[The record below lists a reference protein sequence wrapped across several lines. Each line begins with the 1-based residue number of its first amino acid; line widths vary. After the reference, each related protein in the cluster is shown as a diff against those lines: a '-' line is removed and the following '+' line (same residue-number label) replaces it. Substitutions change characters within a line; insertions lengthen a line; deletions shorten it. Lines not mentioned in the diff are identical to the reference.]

1 MNERERSGAAREDE
15 EPRLDVLAELELSR
29 SGFRLSF
36 PEALEA
42 RYGRDIA
49 AERVRELRFI
59 ALWGVTLYFCL
70 GVLLNLTIIPNPS
83 WKDVA
88 IQLVGS
94 SLIALAV
101 THVWLHG
108 GVSVAARETALLAC
122 CLVCSVAA
130 ILVVAAK
137 PTPATLR
144 DFLLAIPPA
153 SFVLIFVRLRFREAV
168 VFFLINISVYALSL
182 FYRPEIST
190 SDSVFLIGFMATLVA
205 PALIG
210 AHAFERVSRRIYL
223 HGLLDRLRN
232 ENLAE
237 KNAALAGLSYTD
249 PLTNIPNRRRLDE
262 ALSVFFTEPGST
274 GALLLVDID
283 MFKAFNDRYGHLVG
297 DACLR
302 QVAQCLSSRLRR
314 LDLLVR
320 FGGEEFAVLLPDAT
334 MDEAT
339 QTAERLREAV
349 QSLRFSVQNQ
359 QVNVTISIGI
369 AARKG
374 LNAAES
380 LIGAADAAL
389 YAAKHAGRNR
399 VQVAVPV
406 T

>member
-1 MNERERSGAAREDE
+1 VNERERSGAAREDE

-349 QSLRFSVQNQ
+349 QSLRFSVQDQ

>member
-1 MNERERSGAAREDE
+1 VNEIKHSGAPREE
-15 EPRLDVLAELELSR
+15 EAHGLDLLAESELTR

-36 PEALEA
+36 TEPLET
-42 RYGRDIA
+42 RYCRETA
-49 AERVRELRFI
+49 TERVRELRFI
-59 ALWGVTLYFCL
+59 VLWGVALYFCL
-70 GVLLNLTIIPNPS
+70 GILLNLTIIPNPS
-83 WKDVA
+83 WRDVA

-94 SLIALAV
+94 SLAALVMTQMWLRDGV
-101 THVWLHG
+101 T
-108 GVSVAARETALLAC
+108 VAARENALLAC
-122 CLVCSVAA
+122 CLACSVAA

-137 PTPATLR
+137 PTPATLH

-153 SFVLIFVRLRFREAV
+153 SFVLIFVRLRFRQAV
-168 VFFLINISVYALSL
+168 VFFLTNLGVYALSL
-182 FYRPEIST
+182 FLRPEISAN
-190 SDSVFLIGFMATLVA
+190 DNVFLVGFMATLLF
-205 PALIG
+205 PAMIG

-237 KNAALAGLSYTD
+237 KNATLAGLSYTD
-249 PLTNIPNRRRLDE
+249 PVTNIPNRRRLDE
-262 ALSVFFTEPGST
+262 ALSVFLNEPGSA
-274 GALLLVDID
+274 GALLLADID

-320 FGGEEFAVLLPDAT
+320 FGGEEFAVLLPEAT
-334 MDEAT
+334 MDEAA

-349 QSLRFSVQNQ
+349 QALRFAVQGHE
-359 QVNVTISIGI
+359 VNVTISIGI

-374 LNAAES
+374 FDAPES

-389 YAAKHAGRNR
+389 YAAKRAGRNR
-399 VQVAVPV
+399 VHVGVPV

>member
-349 QSLRFSVQNQ
+349 QSLRFSVQDQ